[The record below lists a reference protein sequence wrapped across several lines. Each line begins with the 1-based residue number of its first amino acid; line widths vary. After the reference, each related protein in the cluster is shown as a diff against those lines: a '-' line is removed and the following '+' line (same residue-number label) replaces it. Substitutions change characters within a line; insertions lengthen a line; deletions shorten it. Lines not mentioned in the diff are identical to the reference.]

1 MKLKERKNTTL
12 ILLVVCQFTS
22 YDKKKSPLW
31 MDMVWKCVEDG
42 LNGCVFGGIENA
54 DYKGTLHHKHCNI
67 GLLWF
72 SVIFHSKIHY

>member
-1 MKLKERKNTTL
+1 
-12 ILLVVCQFTS
+12 
-22 YDKKKSPLW
+22 

-67 GLLWF
+67 GLL
-72 SVIFHSKIHY
+72 